1 MLMTCLIPVPREN
14 EMKCERVLKLKLD
27 EAIDYFS
34 GRKWKLF
41 APLHIDE
48 GRLLKLEVPI
58 SQSESFVV
66 ELVFDEGEFLNEAVR
81 ALKAAGWIEQETRTV
96 P

>member
-1 MLMTCLIPVPREN
+1 
-14 EMKCERVLKLKLD
+14 MKLERVLKLKLD
-27 EAIDYFS
+27 EAIDFFG

-41 APLHIDE
+41 QLVDLKE

-58 SQSESFVV
+58 GQTESYTV
-66 ELVFDEGEFLNEAVR
+66 EFVFDEGKFLDEAVN
-81 ALKAAGWIEQETRTV
+81 ALKANGWIQQETRTV

>member
-1 MLMTCLIPVPREN
+1 
-14 EMKCERVLKLKLD
+14 MKCERVLNLKLD

-41 APLHIDE
+41 ALLDIED
-48 GRLLKLEVPI
+48 GRLLKLEIPI
-58 SQSESFVV
+58 SQSESFVA
-66 ELVFDEGEFLNEAVR
+66 ELVFDEGELLDAATS
-81 ALKAAGWIEQETRTV
+81 ALKAAGWIEQEIRTV